1 MNVNAKPLIE
11 DIFINNGDFL
21 YHESSRTLY
30 QVVFTGKHD
39 NFMVINLKHGT
50 IDGDNLT
57 RDEVKKVYLMN
68 HKLVESKNVD
78 IDIKY

>member
-1 MNVNAKPLIE
+1 MHVNVKLLIE
-11 DIFINNGDFL
+11 DRFINNGDFL

-39 NFMVINLKHGT
+39 NFIVINLKHGT

-57 RDEVKKVYLMN
+57 RDEVNKAYMDC
-68 HKLVESKNVD
+68 KLVESKNVD
-78 IDIKY
+78 INIKY